1 MAHADRWTAVTE
13 EPTLSRTDRLARWL
27 VAWQVPALIV
37 AALLALAAIPSSLQL
52 QLDESIE
59 SFFADSDP
67 HLIAYRRSKET
78 FGGDE
83 FVMVGYESADP
94 FSPDHLDELEEFSQ
108 ALSAVPGI
116 RSESTQDLADTLRND
131 RAEGLLRLALRLPT
145 TQTMLI
151 RLSERVL
158 VGDSKEPDENGAE
171 PPRTVAVVMRLE
183 PESEAT
189 VPRTETFSR
198 IRDLAAA
205 HDPPAYVAGEPV
217 QVHDMFRYVEEDG
230 WILGMASSLLLMV
243 VILILFRSLRWVA
256 LPLLVVHVT
265 LVWTRAS
272 LYLSGLK
279 LSMVSSMLTSLVT
292 IIGIATVMHV
302 TVNYRQFRA
311 DFDRTTSFRETF
323 IRLASAIAWTCV
335 TTAIGF
341 LSLLTSDITPVRSFG
356 IMMAMGTL
364 FVPVS
369 ALLLLPGGMLVGRFD
384 TDPHAAP
391 GEGFLIALLRNFSA
405 WATGRSRVVF
415 LTVAAL
421 AAFAIAGLFRLTVET
436 DFSKNFRASSPIVQA
451 LVYFETH
458 LGGVGSWEVAF
469 DAPPTLDEAFLD
481 EVRDLAD
488 ELRELTLPDGTQ
500 LTKVVALTDGLDLVP
515 KVPVSKGGGGLFRR
529 LTQLRTP
536 TLEERVELLNQ
547 LQPEMQPSLYNP
559 ERRRMRI
566 MLRSLE
572 QQPAEVKLRLI
583 SEVEKAAHQHFPE
596 ARATGLY
603 VLLANLISSLLN
615 DQLKSFIVA
624 GLGIAI
630 TIAIAF
636 RRLGLGLWM
645 LVPNVLPILLVIGG
659 MGWLGIPVNI
669 GSAMIASVSMGLTID
684 SSIHYITA
692 YRRLRSEGRTHEQAV
707 EETHGDVGR
716 ALVFANIALI
726 AGFTVLAMSHFIP
739 LVYFGVL
746 VSVAMFGG
754 LLGNLLLLPTLL
766 RNEETDGPQTAAPSP
781 YLKNV

>member
-1 MAHADRWTAVTE
+1 MTE
-13 EPTLSRTDRLARWL
+13 EPTLSRTNRLARWL
-27 VAWQVPALIV
+27 VAWQVPALI
-37 AALLALAAIPSSLQL
+37 AALLFALTAIPPSLQL
-52 QLDESIE
+52 RLDESIE
-59 SFFADSDP
+59 SFFADTDP
-67 HLIAYRRSKET
+67 HLIAYRDSKET

-83 FVMVGYESADP
+83 FVMVGYESEDP
-94 FSPDHLDELEEFSQ
+94 FSSDHLDELEEFSQ
-108 ALSAVPGI
+108 TLSDVPGI
-116 RSESTQDLADTLRND
+116 RSESTQDLADTLRNE

-145 TQTMLI
+145 TQTMLV

-158 VGDSKEPDENGAE
+158 IGDSQEPDENGIE

-183 PESEAT
+183 PEGEAP
-189 VPRTETFSR
+189 VPRTETFR
-198 IRDLAAA
+198 QIRALAAA
-205 HDPPAYVAGEPV
+205 HDPPAYVAGEPI

-230 WILGMASSLLLMV
+230 WILGLASSILLMI
-243 VILILFRSLRWVA
+243 VILVLFRSLRWVA

-272 LYLSGLK
+272 LHLSGLK

-311 DFDRTTSFRETF
+311 QFDRQTSFRATF
-323 IRLASAIAWTCV
+323 HRLASAIAWTCI

-341 LSLLTSDITPVRSFG
+341 LSLLTSGITPVRSFG

-364 FVPVS
+364 FVPV
-369 ALLLLPGGMLVGRFD
+369 AAILLLPGGMLIGRFD

-391 GEGFLIALLRNFSA
+391 GEGLLVAQLRNLSA
-405 WATGRSRVVF
+405 WVSRRSRLVF
-415 LTVAAL
+415 LTVTTL
-421 AAFAIAGLFRLTVET
+421 AAFAMAGLFRLSVET

-469 DAPPTLDEAFLD
+469 DAPSELNDEFLD
-481 EVRDLAD
+481 ELRDLAD
-488 ELRELTLPDGTQ
+488 ELRDLTLPDGTQ

-515 KVPVSKGGGGLFRR
+515 KVPVSGGGGGLFRR

-536 TLEERVELLNQ
+536 TLEERIELLNQ

-566 MLRSLE
+566 MLRALE
-572 QQPAEVKLRLI
+572 QQPAEIKLRLI
-583 SEVEKAAHQHFPE
+583 SEVEKTARKRFPE

-615 DQLKSFIVA
+615 DQLKSFVVA
-624 GLGIAI
+624 GFGIAL
-630 TIAIAF
+630 TIALAF
-636 RRLGLGLWM
+636 RRLGLGIWM

-659 MGWLGIPVNI
+659 MGWLGVPVNI

-692 YRRLRSEGRTHEQAV
+692 YRRLRSEGRSHQDAV

-716 ALVFANIALI
+716 ALVFANVALI

-766 RNEETDGPQTAAPSP
+766 QHYENENAAGDVPATASVEA
-781 YLKNV
+781 

>member
-515 KVPVSKGGGGLFRR
+515 KV
-529 LTQLRTP
+529 
-536 TLEERVELLNQ
+536 
-547 LQPEMQPSLYNP
+547 
-559 ERRRMRI
+559 
-566 MLRSLE
+566 
-572 QQPAEVKLRLI
+572 KLRLI

-754 LLGNLLLLPTLL
+754 LLGNL
-766 RNEETDGPQTAAPSP
+766 
-781 YLKNV
+781 